1 MNHFVSH
8 AHIKV
13 LLKDHI
19 LELEIH
25 RREKKNAL
33 TTEMYQ
39 CLLNN
44 ILLAQQ
50 DSNIRVIYIHGQ
62 EDLFTSGNDLQ
73 DLLQSKSSGAF
84 AAFDFLKVIANC
96 NLPIVAAVG
105 GKAIGIGTTLLLHCD
120 FVIAA
125 DNAQFQLPF
134 VNLGFSPEGASS
146 YLLPLIAGLKLSNE
160 LLMMGDFFDSQT
172 AMSAGIVS
180 DIFPQ
185 DQILYHASQICA
197 RLVEKPT
204 QALQASK
211 RLSKKH
217 HLKVVND
224 TIQEEFEEFKVLL
237 ERPAAKEILQAF
249 LEKRPPNRA
258 LFNTHE

>member
-1 MNHFVSH
+1 MTHFVSH

-13 LLKDHI
+13 HLKDHI
-19 LELEIH
+19 LDLEIH

-33 TTEMYQ
+33 TNEMYQ
-39 CLLNN
+39 CLLDN

-62 EDLFTSGNDLQ
+62 EDLFTSGSDLQ

-84 AAFDFLKVIANC
+84 TAFDFLKVIANC

-125 DNAQFQLPF
+125 ENAQFQLPF

-146 YLLPLIAGLKLSNE
+146 YLLPLIAGTKLSNE
-160 LLMMGDFFDSQT
+160 LLMLGEFFDAQT
-172 AMSAGIVS
+172 ALRSGIVNETY
-180 DIFPQ
+180 PQ
-185 DQILYHASQICA
+185 EQIMSEAMHLCA
-197 RLVEKPT
+197 RLVEKPGH
-204 QALQASK
+204 ALHASK

-217 HLKVVND
+217 HLKIVND
-224 TIQEEFEEFKVLL
+224 TIQEELEEFKMLL
-237 ERPAAKEILQAF
+237 EQPAAKEILQAF
-249 LEKRPPNRA
+249 QEKRPPNRD
-258 LFNTHE
+258 LFNT